1 MNTTQL
7 LIKFRERLRN
17 SPRVGR
23 NHVLVSDLRYGDLVD
38 LNESVR
44 WSFIH
49 TDWDTETAVTANEIS
64 RGNYLFIQEVKEER
78 YNGAILYRVVV
89 ANHGFSFLVPG
100 DMSVYK
106 P

>member
-1 MNTTQL
+1 MNNTQL
-7 LIKFRERLRN
+7 LNEFRESLRN
-17 SPRVGR
+17 TPLVGP

-44 WSFIH
+44 WSSTH
-49 TDWDTETAVTANEIS
+49 TDWDVETAVTANEIS
-64 RGNYLFIQEVKEER
+64 RGSYLFIQEVKEEV
-78 YNGAILYRVVV
+78 YKGAILYRVVV
-89 ANHGFSFLVPG
+89 ANYGFSFLVPG